1 MVKIVTPG
9 GLVLLPGDTFTSF
22 TSHIHPPKELIQ
34 TQRIIFWETSFAQES
49 QKMHL
54 KVWWL
59 VILRFHHHLWSQIGT
74 NSRHVWSR
82 NGTNPVTLWSQIPK
96 AFPSKSVRKIIN
108 LKGLQNDF
116 GNTKVGVDT
125 TEMDGPN
132 FNN

>member
-1 MVKIVTPG
+1 M
-9 GLVLLPGDTFTSF
+9 
-22 TSHIHPPKELIQ
+22 
-34 TQRIIFWETSFAQES
+34 IFFRHFKNFE
-49 QKMHL
+49 
-54 KVWWL
+54 
-59 VILRFHHHLWSQIGT
+59 ICDHLWSQIGT

-82 NGTNPVTLWSQIPK
+82 NDTNPVTLWSQIPK